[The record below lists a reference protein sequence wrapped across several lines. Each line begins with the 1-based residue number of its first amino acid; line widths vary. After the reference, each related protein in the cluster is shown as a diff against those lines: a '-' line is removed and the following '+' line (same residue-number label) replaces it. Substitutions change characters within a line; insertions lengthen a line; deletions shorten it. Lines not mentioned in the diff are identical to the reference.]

1 MTQPRTLII
10 TAFLIIAL
18 PSCSLLKP
26 ARYVSDES
34 RWRRVL
40 SDSTLKLN
48 ASAGPLDVSSAR
60 FLANSGT
67 AQAEKLELIGAA
79 GRKIIFSALDFGA
92 DGAALRLADKLLAA
106 ARRGAEVQLLLD
118 FTRSYAQLDLLI
130 ALEQAGNLG
139 R

>member
-1 MTQPRTLII
+1 M
-10 TAFLIIAL
+10 
-18 PSCSLLKP
+18 
-26 ARYVSDES
+26 
-34 RWRRVL
+34 

-139 R
+139 RGSLKVRLFNRPSDTIIKQAAMLMAGCDG